1 MKPPTNAAPANL
13 ADPTPGRNDLN
24 GTTPTSILSLPRLY
38 LLRVGYLVLA
48 VGLVAAK
55 WPLIISHDGPWPLF
69 EGVETCML
77 VALSLLFFL
86 GLRYPIKM
94 LPILLFEI
102 AWKVIWLTVIA
113 VPLLTTGQVD
123 QPTLNV
129 FYAVLWVVVPL
140 AVLPWRYV
148 IRQYVIKQ
156 GDPWRPAATRPVG
169 NQL

>member
-1 MKPPTNAAPANL
+1 MKSTTNAAPANL
-13 ADPTPGRNDLN
+13 AGPTPGRNDRN
-24 GTTPTSILSLPRLY
+24 GATPAAVLSLPRLY

-48 VGLVAAK
+48 VGLVVAK
-55 WPLIISHDGPWPLF
+55 WPSIINHDGPWPLF

-86 GLRYPIKM
+86 GLRYPVKM

-156 GDPWRPAATRPVG
+156 GDPWRPAATRLVS

>member
-1 MKPPTNAAPANL
+1 MTGPTTETKSPRNDRKGTAPA
-13 ADPTPGRNDLN
+13 PV
-24 GTTPTSILSLPRLY
+24 SLTRLY
-38 LLRVGYLVLA
+38 LLRLGYLVMAGGLA
-48 VGLVAAK
+48 LTK
-55 WPLIISHDGPWPLF
+55 WPLLINHDSPWPLF

-77 VALSLLFFL
+77 VALSLLAFL

-156 GDPWRPAATRPVG
+156 GDPWRPAKTRLVS